1 MCWSHGVGVY
11 RCLVSGGLSVTLP
24 GQFFFG
30 GVLVPYPFVSQP
42 TFSPLT
48 HFFQFKERCGFE
60 LVAVGRLCRDG
71 FLTCGL
77 LATWACIKTLPERFS
92 RLLKFFPACQSGSQ
106 IDECVISVEAEDWS
120 IEFEC
125 WLGWIVS
132 SRLVLH
138 PATVPNH
145 SSRPL

>member
-24 GQFFFG
+24 GQFVF
-30 GVLVPYPFVSQP
+30 LRSSCTVPFCFSADLQP
-42 TFSPLT
+42 TNA
-48 HFFQFKERCGFE
+48 FFQFKERCGFE

-92 RLLKFFPACQSGSQ
+92 RLLKCFFLLKLRIGQLSLNVDW
-106 IDECVISVEAEDWS
+106 DE
-120 IEFEC
+120 
-125 WLGWIVS
+125 
-132 SRLVLH
+132 
-138 PATVPNH
+138 
-145 SSRPL
+145 

>member
-77 LATWACIKTLPERFS
+77 LATWACIKTLPERIS
-92 RLLKFFPACQSGSQ
+92 RLLKFFFLHANQDHRSTSVLFLLKLRIGQLSLNVDW
-106 IDECVISVEAEDWS
+106 DE
-120 IEFEC
+120 
-125 WLGWIVS
+125 
-132 SRLVLH
+132 
-138 PATVPNH
+138 
-145 SSRPL
+145 

>member
-1 MCWSHGVGVY
+1 MCWSES
-11 RCLVSGGLSVTLP
+11 RCLSVSCVGRLVGDFAWTV
-24 GQFFFG
+24 FFC

-92 RLLKFFPACQSGSQ
+92 RLLKCFFLHANQDHRSTSGLFLLKLRIGQLSLNVDW
-106 IDECVISVEAEDWS
+106 DE
-120 IEFEC
+120 
-125 WLGWIVS
+125 
-132 SRLVLH
+132 
-138 PATVPNH
+138 
-145 SSRPL
+145 